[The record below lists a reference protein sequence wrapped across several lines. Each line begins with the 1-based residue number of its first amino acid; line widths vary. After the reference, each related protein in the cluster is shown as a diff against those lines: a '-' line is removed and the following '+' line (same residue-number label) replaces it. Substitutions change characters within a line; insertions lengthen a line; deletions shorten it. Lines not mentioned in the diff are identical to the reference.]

1 MEPKSLRGGIDVGS
15 TTVKVV
21 IMDENNDSVYQ
32 TYQRHFSDVKKA
44 SEKVLREAAEAVG
57 LDTPIS
63 FTITGSGGMGLA
75 IDRAAELAGVK
86 PADVAVRSVS
96 KLGFL
101 SQFRPAES
109 SEQIAT
115 SVSLPSRRLDLDGVI
130 EAAAARLGLVAT
142 GALSMPFGIELHAGQ
157 GR

>member
-32 TYQRHFSDVKKA
+32 TYQRHFSDVLKRA
-44 SEKVLREAAEAVG
+44 SEEVLREAAEAVG

-75 IDRAAELAGVK
+75 
-86 PADVAVRSVS
+86 DVLNLKFIPGSYR
-96 KLGFL
+96 LHQNGRGHL
-101 SQFRPAES
+101 SAN
-109 SEQIAT
+109 
-115 SVSLPSRRLDLDGVI
+115 RRC
-130 EAAAARLGLVAT
+130 
-142 GALSMPFGIELHAGQ
+142 H
-157 GR
+157 

>member
-1 MEPKSLRGGIDVGS
+1 YLSPNSRFTDEQWAALNRRLDEIYVDFTGKAATDRHMAIEVLEPLARGRVWTGVDARERGLID
-15 TTVKVV
+15 
-21 IMDENNDSVYQ
+21 
-32 TYQRHFSDVKKA
+32 H
-44 SEKVLREAAEAVG
+44 L
-57 LDTPIS
+57 
-63 FTITGSGGMGLA
+63 GGMGLA

>member
-63 FTITGSGGMGLA
+63 FTITGSGGMRLEPQIHPGSYRLHQNG
-75 IDRAAELAGVK
+75 RGH
-86 PADVAVRSVS
+86 
-96 KLGFL
+96 L
-101 SQFRPAES
+101 SAN
-109 SEQIAT
+109 
-115 SVSLPSRRLDLDGVI
+115 RRC
-130 EAAAARLGLVAT
+130 
-142 GALSMPFGIELHAGQ
+142 H
-157 GR
+157 

>member
-75 IDRAAELAGVK
+75 DVLNLKFIQEVSPAPKRSRSFVRKPTLPLNLAAK
-86 PADVAVRSVS
+86 MP
-96 KLGFL
+96 K
-101 SQFRPAES
+101 
-109 SEQIAT
+109 
-115 SVSLPSRRLDLDGVI
+115 SRFSAHRLNKK
-130 EAAAARLGLVAT
+130 
-142 GALSMPFGIELHAGQ
+142 
-157 GR
+157 

>member
-44 SEKVLREAAEAVG
+44 SEKVLREAAEAIG

-75 IDRAAELAGVK
+75 DVLNLKFIRKLSPAPK
-86 PADVAVRSVS
+86 PSKSFVR
-96 KLGFL
+96 K
-101 SQFRPAES
+101 P
-109 SEQIAT
+109 T
-115 SVSLPSRRLDLDGVI
+115 LPSNLAAKMPKSLFRCIARTENERIVCRRN
-130 EAAAARLGLVAT
+130 RC
-142 GALSMPFGIELHAGQ
+142 LH
-157 GR
+157 

>member
-57 LDTPIS
+57 
-63 FTITGSGGMGLA
+63 
-75 IDRAAELAGVK
+75 
-86 PADVAVRSVS
+86 
-96 KLGFL
+96 
-101 SQFRPAES
+101 
-109 SEQIAT
+109 
-115 SVSLPSRRLDLDGVI
+115 
-130 EAAAARLGLVAT
+130 
-142 GALSMPFGIELHAGQ
+142 
-157 GR
+157 